1 MENLDFDIDKFEDEL
16 PGEDVSSE
24 SCEQDEDNESE
35 YTKRNNI
42 IHEANKKIYIV
53 LIKQADSL
61 FKSRKYEEA
70 IPVYKEA
77 SDLIPKYP
85 YPKNK
90 IVEIDIRLKRKKS
103 TKENKKDLK
112 SAIKKLEKE
121 VKNTEEELS
130 LS

>member
-1 MENLDFDIDKFEDEL
+1 MENLDSYIEKFEDEL
-16 PGEDVSSE
+16 PGEDVSIE
-24 SCEQDEDNESE
+24 SHEQDEDKESE
-35 YTKRNNI
+35 YTQRYTI

-61 FKSRKYEEA
+61 FKLRKYEEA
-70 IPVYKEA
+70 IPLYKEA

-90 IVEIDIRLKRKKS
+90 IVEIGSRLKRKKS
-103 TKENKKDLK
+103 TKENKKALR

-121 VKNTEEELS
+121 VKNTEDELS
-130 LS
+130 L